1 MVRVIIESTVDI
13 ESLNSKKITISP
25 YFNWRQEF
33 YGSTINIFLY
43 FIYEASIT
51 VTMQEGYVTGKNGQ
65 SSESFSFMVV
75 YSNQPVRVNLSYS
88 QTSLKRSQV
97 NFSFTNA
104 VDMSNLEDYFTVENG
119 VASLFYF
126 NGLSGHF
133 VVSPKKAAD
142 MTVTVVRSK
151 N

>member
-1 MVRVIIESTVDI
+1 
-13 ESLNSKKITISP
+13 
-25 YFNWRQEF
+25 
-33 YGSTINIFLY
+33 
-43 FIYEASIT
+43 
-51 VTMQEGYVTGKNGQ
+51 MQEGYVTGENGQ

-75 YSNQPVRVNLSYS
+75 YSNQPVYVNLFCS
-88 QTSLKRSQV
+88 QTPLKRSQV